1 MEYYTHPPPDT
12 TVIAADE
19 LGPVMPRTFDPPASW
34 TTNGHRVKAP
44 LTYSRG
50 PEKTWIY
57 GGVRIGDG
65 QAVTC
70 CAPSRNSA
78 SWQEFL
84 ARLEQANPTGAI
96 AVITDNLSSHSSLAT
111 RIWLAGH
118 PRLEQV
124 FIPKGAC
131 WLNLQEAWWRI
142 FRRHALAGQTFVDSG
157 EIAQVTAV
165 ATAQL
170 NTHAKP
176 WVWGRPPPP
185 PRPRR
190 RRFTYLL

>member
-1 MEYYTHPPPDT
+1 
-12 TVIAADE
+12 
-19 LGPVMPRTFDPPASW
+19 MPRTFDPPASW
-34 TTNGHRVKAP
+34 TADGHRVKAS

-57 GGVRIGDG
+57 GGLRIGDG
-65 QAVTC
+65 HTVTI

-78 SWQEFL
+78 HWQAFL
-84 ARLEQANPTGAI
+84 ARLERANPTGTI
-96 AVITDNLSSHSSLAT
+96 AVITDNLSSHHSLAT
-111 RIWLAGH
+111 RAWLAGH

-142 FRRHALAGQTFVDSG
+142 FRRYALAGQTFADPA
-157 EIAQVTAV
+157 EIAQVTGL

-170 NTHAKP
+170 NARAKP

-185 PRPRR
+185 PRLRR

>member
-1 MEYYTHPPPDT
+1 MT
-12 TVIAADE
+12 
-19 LGPVMPRTFDPPASW
+19 PRTFDPPPGW
-34 TTNGHRVKAP
+34 TPDDHRVKAP

-57 GGVRIGDG
+57 GGLRIGDG
-65 QAVTC
+65 QAVTM

-78 SWQEFL
+78 HWQAFL

-96 AVITDNLSSHSSLAT
+96 AVITDNLSSHSSVAT
-111 RIWLAGH
+111 RAWLAGH
-118 PRLEQV
+118 PRIEQV

-142 FRRHALAGQTFVDSG
+142 FRRHALAGQTFADSS
-157 EIAQVTAV
+157 EIAQATEV

-170 NTHAKP
+170 NRHARP
-176 WVWGRPPPP
+176 GVWRRSPPP
-185 PRPRR
+185 PRIHR